1 LQEQLAATSKENEMN
16 EYVDKTYWIAVAHL
30 PKWSTERTNRFIIQV
45 VHENKM
51 SWADFF
57 ELDKK
62 GWRELF
68 AFTEKELSDL
78 ESAKKDMPRL
88 AFIAEQLQN
97 EGFQIIPINSPD
109 YPKVLKDNLK
119 IRSSPPILYIK
130 GRKGLLQEDAVAI
143 VGSRKA
149 GTKALEF
156 TDHVAK
162 KSVKEFKVVVSGFA
176 KGVDK
181 QALDSTIEANGK
193 SIIVLPQGILTFQSG
208 FKKYYEPIVN
218 GDVLVL
224 STFFPKAGWDVGLA
238 MARNAYIYGLATEIY
253 VAESDSKGGTWEGA
267 LDGLKRNRKI
277 FVRKPEPKEKN
288 ANAKLVE
295 LGALPVNMD
304 GAVIATYQQPVK
316 ELFEPVIEEVL
327 HEPSETIEYEKHNIE
342 KNILEFLSKGT
353 YASKEILETLK
364 LDWDSRKLSSFLKK
378 NPKIKTVAGKPIKFT
393 RSEVAS
399 PTLFE

>member
-1 LQEQLAATSKENEMN
+1 MN
-16 EYVDKTYWIAVAHL
+16 EYIDKTYWIAVAHL
-30 PKWSTERTNRFIIQV
+30 PKWTVERTNRFLIQII
-45 VHENKM
+45 HENKM
-51 SWADFF
+51 SLADFF
-57 ELDKK
+57 SLDQKS
-62 GWRELF
+62 WTELF
-68 AFTEKELSDL
+68 AFTAKELADL
-78 ESAKKDMPRL
+78 EYTKTDMPRL

-109 YPKVLKDNLK
+109 YPVVLKENLK
-119 IRSSPPILYIK
+119 IKSSPPVLYIK

-149 GTKALEF
+149 GDKALLF

-238 MARNAYIYGLATEIY
+238 MTRNTYIYGLAKEIY

-267 LDGLKRNRKI
+267 MDGLKRGRKI
-277 FVRKPEPKEKN
+277 YVRYPEPNEKN
-288 ANAKLVE
+288 ANLKLVE
-295 LGALPVNMD
+295 LGAFAVNMNGEIED
-304 GAVIATYQQPVK
+304 SNIKTTT
-316 ELFEPVIEEVL
+316 ELFEPTTNNVVNEL
-327 HEPSETIEYEKHNIE
+327 ATNYENDKRHVE
-342 KNILEFLSKGT
+342 KKIFEFLNKGT
-353 YASKEILETLK
+353 FTSKEILLGLS
-364 LDWDSRKLSSFLKK
+364 LDWDSRKLTAFLKK
-378 NPKIKTVAGKPIKFT
+378 NPSVKMITGKPVKFT
-393 RSEVAS
+393 INDVIV
-399 PTLFE
+399 PNLFG

>member
-1 LQEQLAATSKENEMN
+1 MN
-16 EYVDKTYWIAVAHL
+16 EYIDKTYWIAVAHL
-30 PKWSTERTNRFIIQV
+30 PKWTTERTNRFIIQII
-45 VHENKM
+45 HENKM

-62 GWRELF
+62 GWKELF

-78 ESAKKDMPRL
+78 EYAKNDMPRL

-97 EGFQIIPINSPD
+97 EGFQIVPINSSD
-109 YPKVLKDNLK
+109 YPVVLKENLK
-119 IRSSPPILYIK
+119 IKSSPPVLYIK

-149 GTKALEF
+149 GAKALEF

-238 MARNAYIYGLATEIY
+238 MARNAYIYGLAKEIY
-253 VAESDSKGGTWEGA
+253 VAESDSKGGTWEGVM
-267 LDGLKRNRKI
+267 DGLKRQRKI
-277 FVRKPEPKEKN
+277 YVRYPEPKEKN
-288 ANAKLVE
+288 ANLKLVE
-295 LGALPVNMD
+295 LGAFSVNMD
-304 GAVIATYQQPVK
+304 GEIVDSKVMPSK
-316 ELFEPVIEEVL
+316 ELFEPVSKNEVK
-327 HEPSETIEYEKHNIE
+327 EPSATYEDGKRNIE
-342 KNILEFLSKGT
+342 KDILELLNKGT
-353 YASKEILETLK
+353 YTTKEILLALK
-364 LDWDSRKLSSFLKK
+364 LDWDSRKLTNFLKK
-378 NPKIKTVAGKPIKFT
+378 NPNIKAIAGKPAKFT
-393 RSEVAS
+393 RNDVIS
-399 PTLFE
+399 PSLFG

>member
-1 LQEQLAATSKENEMN
+1 MN
-16 EYVDKTYWIAVAHL
+16 EYIDKTYWIAVAHL
-30 PKWSTERTNRFIIQV
+30 PKWSVERTNRFIIQII
-45 VHENKM
+45 HENKL

-57 ELDKK
+57 ALDKK
-62 GWRELF
+62 GWKELF
-68 AFTEKELSDL
+68 AFTDKELADL
-78 ESAKKDMPRL
+78 EYAKSDMPRL

-109 YPKVLKDNLK
+109 YPVVLKENLK
-119 IRSSPPILYIK
+119 IKSSPPVLYIK

-149 GTKALEF
+149 GDKALLF

-218 GDVLVL
+218 GNVLVL

-238 MARNAYIYGLATEIY
+238 MARNAYIYGLAKEIY

-267 LDGLKRNRKI
+267 MDGLKRGRKI
-277 FVRKPEPKEKN
+277 YVRNPEPREKT
-288 ANAKLVE
+288 ANLM
-295 LGALPVNMD
+295 LIDMGAVPVNMD
-304 GAVIATYQQPVK
+304 GDMAPSKINASSHLFDHTEMNVVNESATTYG
-316 ELFEPVIEEVL
+316 FEKRNIEE
-327 HEPSETIEYEKHNIE
+327 E
-342 KNILEFLSKGT
+342 ILEFLNKGT
-353 YASKEILETLK
+353 FTSKEILLGLK
-364 LDWDSRKLSSFLKK
+364 LDWDSRKLTGFLKK
-378 NPKIKTVAGKPIKFT
+378 NPNVKTLAGKPAKFT
-393 RSEVAS
+393 RTDVIS
-399 PTLFE
+399 PTLFG

>member
-1 LQEQLAATSKENEMN
+1 MN
-16 EYVDKTYWIAVAHL
+16 EYIDKTYWIAIAHL
-30 PKWSTERTNRFIIQV
+30 PKWHIERTNRLIIQV
-45 VHENKM
+45 LHEKKM
-51 SWADFF
+51 SWTDFF
-57 ELDKK
+57 DLDKK

-68 AFTEKELSDL
+68 TFNEKELADL
-78 ESAKKDMPRL
+78 EYAKNDMPRL

-97 EGFQIIPINSPD
+97 EGFQIIPINAPD
-109 YPKVLKDNLK
+109 YPAVLKENLK
-119 IRSSPPILYIK
+119 IKSSPPVLYIK

-149 GTKALEF
+149 GSKALEF

-238 MARNAYIYGLATEIY
+238 MARNAYIYGLAMEIY

-267 LDGLKRNRKI
+267 MDGLKRQRKI
-277 FVRKPEPKEKN
+277 YVRVPEPKENN
-288 ANAKLVE
+288 ANIKLVD
-295 LGALPVNMD
+295 LGAVPVNMD
-304 GAVIATYQQPVK
+304 GEIFDSTVISSK
-316 ELFEPVIEEVL
+316 ELFETVTKNEVTEPPAIYEEG
-327 HEPSETIEYEKHNIE
+327 KRNIE
-342 KNILEFLSKGT
+342 KDILELLIKGKYT
-353 YASKEILETLK
+353 SKEILLALK
-364 LDWDSRKLSSFLKK
+364 LDWDTRKLTSFLKK
-378 NPKIKTVAGKPIKFT
+378 NPNVKAIAGKPAKFT
-393 RSEVAS
+393 RNDVIS
-399 PTLFE
+399 PSLFG

>member
-1 LQEQLAATSKENEMN
+1 MN
-16 EYVDKTYWIAVAHL
+16 EYIDKTYWIAIAHL
-30 PKWSTERTNRFIIQV
+30 PKWTTERTNRFIIQV

-51 SWADFF
+51 SWSNFF

-62 GWRELF
+62 GWLELF
-68 AFTEKELSDL
+68 AFTEKELADL
-78 ESAKKDMPRL
+78 EYVKSDMPRL
-88 AFIAEQLQN
+88 AFIAEQLQH

-109 YPKVLKDNLK
+109 YPVVLKENLK
-119 IRSSPPILYIK
+119 IKSSPPILYIK

-149 GTKALEF
+149 GEKALEF

-181 QALDSTIEANGK
+181 QALDSSVEANGK

-218 GDVLVL
+218 GEVLVL

-238 MARNAYIYGLATEIY
+238 MARNIYIYGLAKEIY

-267 LDGLKRNRKI
+267 MDGLKRQRKI
-277 FVRKPEPKEKN
+277 YVRIPEPKEKN
-288 ANAKLVE
+288 ANFKLIE
-295 LGALPVNMD
+295 LGAV
-304 GAVIATYQQPVK
+304 
-316 ELFEPVIEEVL
+316 
-327 HEPSETIEYEKHNIE
+327 
-342 KNILEFLSKGT
+342 
-353 YASKEILETLK
+353 
-364 LDWDSRKLSSFLKK
+364 
-378 NPKIKTVAGKPIKFT
+378 PIYGW
-393 RSEVAS
+393 RGS
-399 PTLFE
+399 

>member
-1 LQEQLAATSKENEMN
+1 MN
-16 EYVDKTYWIAVAHL
+16 EYIDNTYWIAIAHL
-30 PKWSTERTNRFIIQV
+30 PKWTTERTNRFIIQV

-51 SWADFF
+51 SWSNFF

-62 GWRELF
+62 GWLKLF
-68 AFTEKELSDL
+68 AFTEKELADL
-78 ESAKKDMPRL
+78 EYVKSDMPRL
-88 AFIAEQLQN
+88 AFIAEQLQH

-109 YPKVLKDNLK
+109 YPVVLKENLK
-119 IRSSPPILYIK
+119 IKSSPPILYIK

-149 GTKALEF
+149 GEKALEF

-181 QALDSTIEANGK
+181 QALDSSIEANGK

-238 MARNAYIYGLATEIY
+238 MARNIYIYGLAKEIY

-267 LDGLKRNRKI
+267 MDGLKRQRKI
-277 FVRKPEPKEKN
+277 YVRIPEPKEKN
-288 ANAKLVE
+288 ANFKLIE
-295 LGALPVNMD
+295 LGAVPINMD
-304 GAVIATYQQPVK
+304 GEVVNTNIK
-316 ELFEPVIEEVL
+316 SSIELFELVDTNEV
-327 HEPSETIEYEKHNIE
+327 HEPATGYEAKQINIE
-342 KNILEFLSKGT
+342 KEILELLNKGAYT
-353 YASKEILETLK
+353 SKEILLALK
-364 LDWDSRKLSSFLKK
+364 MDWDSRKLTSFLTK
-378 NPKIKTVAGKPIKFT
+378 NPNIKTMEGKPARFT
-393 RSEVAS
+393 RNDVIAPS
-399 PTLFE
+399 LFG